1 MEEKIQ
7 QIKFKNFTWTNI
19 IQAKGKEIEY
29 LRENFDFHPLDLE
42 DCLSPAQR
50 PKLDEYTHYLFLILT
65 FPFYEVKNREIIA
78 SEIDFFIGPNYLVTL
93 TDGRLTSLI
102 NLFRQCQVNDFLREK
117 YLSGG
122 VMQLLYEILNK
133 LQIYCYP
140 MLDHISHDIDKLE
153 KAIFSGY
160 EKKMV
165 QEILIIKRNIVNF
178 RKSMQA
184 HKNVIKKLI
193 GKSNKYFIPQESTVY
208 FTNIVEQTKEIW
220 DILESQK
227 ETIEALHNTNESL
240 ISFRLNDIIKILT
253 IISVT
258 LLPIT
263 LVASIFGMNTA
274 GGMPL
279 INHPYG
285 FWIVIEIMIIIMLFL
300 VLFFKR
306 KKWL

>member
-7 QIKFKNFTWTNI
+7 KIKFKNFQWINI
-19 IQAKGKEIEY
+19 IQAKSSEIEF

-50 PKLDEYTHYLFLILT
+50 PKLDEYPHYLFMILT
-65 FPFYEVKNREIIA
+65 FPFYDLKSRSIIA
-78 SEIDFFIGPNYLVTL
+78 SELDFFIGPDYLVTL

-122 VMQLLYEILNK
+122 VMQLVYELLNK

-140 MLDHISHDIDKLE
+140 MLDHINNDIDKLE

-165 QEILIIKRNIVNF
+165 KKILIIKRNIVNF
-178 RKSMQA
+178 RKIMQA

-193 GKSNKYFIPQESTVY
+193 GKSHKYFIPKESEIY
-208 FTNIVEQTKEIW
+208 FSNILEQTKEIW
-220 DILESQK
+220 DILESHK
-227 ETIEALHNTNESL
+227 ETIDALHNTNESL

-258 LLPIT
+258 LMPIT
-263 LVASIFGMNTA
+263 LIASIFGMNTEVS
-274 GGMPL
+274 MPI

-285 FWIVIEIMIIIMLFL
+285 FWIILLIMLVVIGL
-300 VLFFKR
+300 LALYFK
-306 KKWL
+306 KKDWL